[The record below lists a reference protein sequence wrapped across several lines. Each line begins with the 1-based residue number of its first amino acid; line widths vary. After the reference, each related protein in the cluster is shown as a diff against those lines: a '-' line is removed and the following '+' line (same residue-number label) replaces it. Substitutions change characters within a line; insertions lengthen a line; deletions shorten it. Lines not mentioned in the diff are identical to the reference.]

1 MRPHVACAAFLWTLA
16 CNPGAPPPETAP
28 ELQEQIIQLYE
39 RARESGEAV
48 SGDVYEWAREDVERI
63 GDWEYRV
70 VRHDDD
76 GDASIE
82 AALNE
87 LGSERW
93 EVVWIERR
101 SGALRLFLK
110 RPRRSFLRHL
120 PLSELPRL
128 VPGLGE

>member
-1 MRPHVACAAFLWTLA
+1 MRPHVASAAFLWAVA

-63 GDWEYRV
+63 GDWEYRI
-70 VRHDDD
+70 VRHDDA
-76 GDASIE
+76 GDAAIE

-93 EVVWIERR
+93 EVVWIDRQ
-101 SGALRLFLK
+101 SGTLRLFLK